1 LADSY
6 RTFVQ
11 IEVPAGS
18 FAAPIEGLE
27 VGHFT
32 DGPHDGMARF
42 EVFFR
47 DEAMASFVIA
57 LGPVAAT
64 KLGAALLA
72 ASFDHRAAVERWEAD
87 T

>member
-1 LADSY
+1 MPNSY

-11 IEVPAGS
+11 ISVPPGNLTSPVALLG
-18 FAAPIEGLE
+18 
-27 VGHFT
+27 VGHFL
-32 DGPHDGMARF
+32 DGPHDGMARL
-42 EVFFR
+42 EVAFSN
-47 DEAMASFVIA
+47 DGTDPIVLA

-72 ASFDHRAAVERWEAD
+72 ASFDHRAALERWDSD

>member
-1 LADSY
+1 MADSY

-11 IEVPAGS
+11 IEVPPGN
-18 FAAPIEGLE
+18 AADEVAALE

-32 DGPHDGMARF
+32 DGPRDGMARF
-42 EVFFR
+42 EVSFR
-47 DEAMASFVIA
+47 DEDRPSLVLP
-57 LGPVAAT
+57 LGPIAAA

-72 ASFDHRAAVERWEAD
+72 ASFDHRAALERWQAD